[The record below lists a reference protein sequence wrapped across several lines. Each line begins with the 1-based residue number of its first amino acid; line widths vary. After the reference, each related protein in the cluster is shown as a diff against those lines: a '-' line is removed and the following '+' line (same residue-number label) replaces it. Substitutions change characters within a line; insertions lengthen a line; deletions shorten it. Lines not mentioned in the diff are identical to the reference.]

1 MIVNKKFRRD
11 IILSYTFQAASM
23 ASNFGFNLLVA
34 AKAGV
39 ELFGQLTLLI
49 SMSSLLS
56 NLLTFRSNEAV
67 IAFYKRGE
75 EDHDWARC
83 RTALGLG
90 LAHDTLLGVTLA
102 AILWMG
108 ADQIANHLLKQP
120 QLAQVVHLYSA
131 VLFIQLISSTPV
143 AYLMAREWFLIVG
156 VMSLLANAGKIWVLM
171 TMFST
176 ESQLELGQLVIAI
189 LIPTALVYGS
199 ALLGMMGKVFL
210 RMRAFPFCRE
220 TTFYKEY
227 LRFSVSTFLS
237 STVKAATQN
246 IDTVVLGY
254 MSGSTSVGMY
264 GLIKQFMS
272 VFSFL
277 STPLSFLASPKF
289 ISAVERGRKSDIN
302 SAIVFVNKW
311 LLLVF
316 PPLALAMYGA
326 FTWYL
331 NSIDQHLGLLENSS
345 FILVLLSTCIGA
357 MMWWSRP
364 FSNAVD
370 PDISLSAGLLGA
382 VISLILIFPLTYL
395 YASAGAAL
403 AMCAVAVATHIYFM
417 SKLKKYYSAG

>member
-11 IILSYTFQAASM
+11 TVLSYMFQAAAM
-23 ASNFGFNLLVA
+23 AFNLGFNLLVA

-39 ELFGQLTLLI
+39 ELFGQL
-49 SMSSLLS
+49 SLLVS
-56 NLLTFRSNEAV
+56 LSGLLANLMTFRSNEAV

-75 EDHDWARC
+75 EGNDWARC

-90 LAHDTLLGVTLA
+90 LMLDMLVGGTLVV
-102 AILWMG
+102 ILWMG

-120 QLAQVVHLYSA
+120 QLAEVVYIYA
-131 VLFIQLISSTPV
+131 GVLFIQLITSTPV
-143 AYLMAREWFLIVG
+143 AYLMAREWFVIVG
-156 VMSLLANAGKIWVLM
+156 VMSLLASAGKVLIVM

-176 ESQLELGQLVIAI
+176 ESQLGLEQLVIAI
-189 LIPTALVYGS
+189 LIPTSLVYGS
-199 ALLGMMGKVFL
+199 ALLGMIGQVFL

-220 TTFYKEY
+220 TSFYKEY
-227 LRFSVSTFLS
+227 LRFSASTFLS

-254 MSGSTSVGMY
+254 VSGSTSVGMY
-264 GLIKQFMS
+264 GLIKQFTS

-277 STPLSFLASPKF
+277 SAPLSLLAYPKF
-289 ISAVERGRKSDIN
+289 ISAVERGRRSDIN
-302 SAIVFVNKW
+302 SAIAFVNKR

-316 PPLALAMYGA
+316 LPLALAMYGA

-331 NSIDQHLGLLENSS
+331 NSIDQYAGLVENAS
-345 FILVLLSTCIGA
+345 FALVLFSTCIGA

-364 FSNAVD
+364 FANAVD
-370 PDISLSAGLLGA
+370 PDMSLSAGLLGA
-382 VISLILIFPLTYL
+382 IISLILIIPLTYL
-395 YASAGAAL
+395 YAAAGTAL